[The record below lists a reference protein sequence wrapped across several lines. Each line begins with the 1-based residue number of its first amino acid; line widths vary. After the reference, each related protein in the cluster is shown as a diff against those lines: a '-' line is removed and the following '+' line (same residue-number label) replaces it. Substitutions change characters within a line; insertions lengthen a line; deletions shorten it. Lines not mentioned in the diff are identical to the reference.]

1 MTSTESQDWGE
12 IRCDGLTV
20 VALAYLAL
28 PNLIFLFG
36 WFRWPAALVLC
47 GALLYLLYRSLATR
61 SMKLHLDYSP
71 AAALLILATAMAW
84 AAFGGGSHF
93 MYANPD
99 WEVRDAVLGD
109 LVFAE
114 WPVHYLSPGGV
125 DLVLRSAIGYFLP
138 PALFGRMFGIEHL
151 DVAVYFWTSAGVLIF
166 LFLLPLPRR
175 AGWPLA
181 WGLLI
186 TLFFSGMDFVG
197 QVIATESLPLFPLRL
212 EWWVPLSYHS
222 LTNQLL
228 WAPNHCVPLWVGSLL
243 VVRHFNS
250 PDFLR
255 VSTAML
261 PLTLIWTPFAALGLL
276 PFVLLGAIKAFHK
289 WSWRSLPVDAVL
301 SALIFSAPVILFLT
315 LDANQI
321 DVRITGTPPTGFVY
335 YTMQEASLHSYL
347 LFITCEFLFLGLVLA
362 PHLRQ
367 SRDVFALAILILL
380 TLPLIRLGVHNDGI
394 LRLSTPALIVLLV
407 ACLQTLLEPGR
418 SLYRSSLGI
427 ACLFLAIGAHT
438 AFNEFWRAATYH
450 HWQADYRQTL
460 ADKQNG
466 QPAAHY
472 AGHLGS
478 SPIRT
483 LLKPLTTPVSQAG
496 RSTEG
501 NR

>member
-1 MTSTESQDWGE
+1 MTPIANRSWGE
-12 IRCDGLTV
+12 IRVDALTAI
-20 VALAYLAL
+20 ALSYLAL

-47 GALLYLLYRSLATR
+47 GALLHLLFRALVTR
-61 SMKLHLDYSP
+61 PMTWRLDYSP
-71 AAALLILATAMAW
+71 AAALLILATAVAW

-125 DLVLRSAIGYFLP
+125 ELVLRSAIGYFLP

-151 DVAVYFWTSAGVLIF
+151 DVAVHVWTSAGVLIF

-175 AGWPLA
+175 VGWPLV

-228 WAPNHCVPLWVGSLL
+228 WAPNHCLPIWVGSVLIL
-243 VVRHFNS
+243 RHFNS
-250 PDFLR
+250 PDFIR
-255 VSTAML
+255 MNTAML

-276 PFVLLGAIKAFHK
+276 PFALLGAVKALRK
-289 WSWRSLPVDAVL
+289 WSWRNLPIDAVA
-301 SALIFSAPVILFLT
+301 SALIFSVPLILFLT
-315 LDANQI
+315 LDAHRI
-321 DVRITGTPPTGFVY
+321 DARIAGTPPAGFVY

-347 LFITCEFLFLGLVLA
+347 LFIACEFLFLALVLA

-367 SRDVFALAILILL
+367 SRDMFALAVLILL
-380 TLPLIRLGVHNDGI
+380 TLPLIRIGVHNDGL
-394 LRLSTPALIVLLV
+394 LRLSVPALIVLLV

-418 SLYRSSLGI
+418 SLSRSSLGV

-438 AFNEFWRAATYH
+438 AFNEFWRAAAYQR
-450 HWQADYRQTL
+450 WRADYRLTL
-460 ADKQNG
+460 ADRQDG

-472 AGHLGS
+472 VGHLGS
-478 SPIRT
+478 SPVKL
-483 LLKPLTTPVSQAG
+483 LLKPLAIPVSQAG
-496 RSTEG
+496 R
-501 NR
+501 NAPKDR